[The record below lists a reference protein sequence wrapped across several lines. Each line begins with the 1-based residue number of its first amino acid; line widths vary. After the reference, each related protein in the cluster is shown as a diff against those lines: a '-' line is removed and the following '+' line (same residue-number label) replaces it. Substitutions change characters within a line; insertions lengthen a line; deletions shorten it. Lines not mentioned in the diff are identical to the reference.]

1 MVNISLKGK
10 HSEPKSLGRQRA
22 RHTHVL
28 RTIVGNRLLLTSSEQ
43 IRSKASNFKTGRK
56 KSLFFSKSRPYPGV
70 YKGGTLKVE
79 DQGIISQKKV
89 AHLTYVA
96 RLTNISNKDIIN
108 LFAGVVR
115 GFLSYYRYC
124 DNLYQISTIVDY
136 HICWSAIFTLGN
148 KHKSSTQKIIP
159 KHSKVLHIVNGE
171 GGTLVSVPTS
181 IELRTLRLEF
191 LTKANIDEE
200 AYKKSSV
207 HMIMKCDRFE
217 LLCN

>member
-1 MVNISLKGK
+1 MSKSGPKQATLKPA
-10 HSEPKSLGRQRA
+10 E
-22 RHTHVL
+22 
-28 RTIVGNRLLLTSSEQ
+28 
-43 IRSKASNFKTGRK
+43 K
-56 KSLFFSKSRPYPGV
+56 KSLFPRPYPGV
-70 YKGGTLKVE
+70 YKGGTLKAQ

-108 LFAGVVR
+108 WFASVVR

-124 DNLYQISTIVDY
+124 DNLYQIWTIVDY
-136 HICWSAIFTLGN
+136 HICWSAIFTLAN

-159 KHSKVLHIVNGE
+159 KHSKDLHIVNGE
-171 GGTLVSVPTS
+171 GGTLVSFPTS

-217 LLCN
+217 LLCS